1 MVHFFLVIFSDT
13 ILMLGLFNVGMK
25 VLAWYLDLYCI
36 EKTFKYL
43 IAIGFFFFFFGCKN
57 LILYTKMVSE
67 IGDNSS
73 ASVST
78 SVRLIYS

>member
-43 IAIGFFFFFFGCKN
+43 IAIGFFFFFGAK
-57 LILYTKMVSE
+57 
-67 IGDNSS
+67 
-73 ASVST
+73 T
-78 SVRLIYS
+78 SFYIPKWYQK